1 MKIKLSLQIK
11 ILLGTLLVT
20 TLGAVLFGSF
30 FLNTLKAIAIP
41 LAFFI
46 IKSFIRR
53 KTNLQTEIL
62 VSMLFGVIFGSIAIH
77 YRLVEFTAMYVKPY
91 GSIFISLL
99 KAIAV
104 PLVFVSLVKG
114 ISSLSDM
121 SRLSR
126 LSIRT
131 IILYMSTTVIAI
143 SFGLLLVNIVNPGN
157 TFSQEKKQELREKFK
172 KEAESKAEDAKKV
185 NDRPPLQFLL
195 DFIPDNMIK
204 AAGYNS
210 KMLQIIFIAIIFG
223 IAMIMLPDKDVLG
236 FKNFIDSLNEI
247 ILKVIDIIM
256 LYAPIGV
263 FALISSLLVEFG
275 GNNLS
280 DALDLFLALGS
291 YSLTVIVGLMLMLF
305 FIYPSLIFIFTKVKP
320 SHYLK
325 AVFPIQMVAF
335 STSSSAATL
344 PVTMENCEK
353 NLGISKE
360 VSSFVLPIGA
370 TINMDGTGLYQ
381 SVSAVFIAQ
390 VFGYEL
396 NLSQQLNIIL
406 TATLASIGT
415 AGFPGA
421 GIVMLVIVLNAIGIA
436 TEGIALIFAV
446 ERILDMFRTVVNVTG
461 DAAVAVIVDSKDR
474 V

>member
-1 MKIKLSLQIK
+1 M
-11 ILLGTLLVT
+11 
-20 TLGAVLFGSF
+20 F
-30 FLNTLKAIAIP
+30 
-41 LAFFI
+41 
-46 IKSFIRR
+46 
-53 KTNLQTEIL
+53 
-62 VSMLFGVIFGSIAIH
+62 
-77 YRLVEFTAMYVKPY
+77 
-91 GSIFISLL
+91 
-99 KAIAV
+99 
-104 PLVFVSLVKG
+104 
-114 ISSLSDM
+114 
-121 SRLSR
+121 
-126 LSIRT
+126 
-131 IILYMSTTVIAI
+131 
-143 SFGLLLVNIVNPGN
+143 
-157 TFSQEKKQELREKFK
+157 
-172 KEAESKAEDAKKV
+172 
-185 NDRPPLQFLL
+185 
-195 DFIPDNMIK
+195 K
-204 AAGYNS
+204 AAADNS

-223 IAMIMLPDKDVLG
+223 IAMIMLPDKDILA
-236 FKNFIDSLNEI
+236 FKNFVDSLNEI

-280 DALDLFLALGS
+280 DALDLFIALGS

-305 FIYPSLIFIFTKVKP
+305 LIYPTLVFIFTKVKP

-325 AVFPIQMVAF
+325 AVLPIQMVAF

-344 PVTMENCEK
+344 PVTMEHCEK

-360 VSSFVLPIGA
+360 VASFVLPIGA

-390 VFGYEL
+390 VFGYDL
-396 NLSQQLNIIL
+396 TMQQQLNIIL

-415 AGFPGA
+415 AGVPGA

-461 DAAVAVIVDSKDR
+461 DAAVALIVDSKDR
-474 V
+474 EK

>member
-1 MKIKLSLQIK
+1 M
-11 ILLGTLLVT
+11 
-20 TLGAVLFGSF
+20 F
-30 FLNTLKAIAIP
+30 
-41 LAFFI
+41 
-46 IKSFIRR
+46 
-53 KTNLQTEIL
+53 
-62 VSMLFGVIFGSIAIH
+62 
-77 YRLVEFTAMYVKPY
+77 
-91 GSIFISLL
+91 
-99 KAIAV
+99 
-104 PLVFVSLVKG
+104 
-114 ISSLSDM
+114 
-121 SRLSR
+121 
-126 LSIRT
+126 
-131 IILYMSTTVIAI
+131 
-143 SFGLLLVNIVNPGN
+143 
-157 TFSQEKKQELREKFK
+157 
-172 KEAESKAEDAKKV
+172 
-185 NDRPPLQFLL
+185 
-195 DFIPDNMIK
+195 K
-204 AAGYNS
+204 AAGDNS

-223 IAMIMLPDKDVLG
+223 VAMIMLPDKDVLA
-236 FKNFIDSLNEI
+236 FKNFVDSLNEI

-280 DALDLFLALGS
+280 DALDLFIALGS

-325 AVFPIQMVAF
+325 AVIPIQMVAF

-344 PVTMENCEK
+344 PVTMEHCEK
-353 NLGISKE
+353 SLGISKE

-390 VFGYEL
+390 VFGYDL
-396 NLSQQLNIIL
+396 TMQQQLNIIL

-415 AGFPGA
+415 AGVPGA

-474 V
+474 ENTV